1 MGQKLK
7 QQMLDSQGY
16 LKLKA
21 DDATDLK
28 VFAAYLQDSLTIS
41 KDIKFLEKNK
51 TFICIF
57 NRFMW
62 EDAEKG
68 IFRDNKRI
76 RSAFKINDVRSV
88 KSKNINVKEKKI
100 LEFLTINIEESE
112 NKNIDINL
120 LFSGNMTISVNVET
134 IDATLEDF
142 SDSWKT
148 KIKPVH
154 KI

>member
-1 MGQKLK
+1 
-7 QQMLDSQGY
+7 MLDNQGY

-21 DDATDLK
+21 DDDNDLK
-28 VFAAYLQDSLTIS
+28 VFAAYLQDSLTVS
-41 KDIKFLEKNK
+41 DDIKYLEKNK

-76 RSAFKINDVRSV
+76 RSAFKINDAKSV
-88 KSKNINVKEKKI
+88 KSKNISKKENKV
-100 LEFLTINIEESE
+100 LEFLTINIEPSE
-112 NKNIDINL
+112 NKNININL
-120 LFSGNMTISVNVET
+120 LFSGNMTISVNVEA
-134 IDATLEDF
+134 INATLEDF

-154 KI
+154 KL

>member
-1 MGQKLK
+1 
-7 QQMLDSQGY
+7 MLDSQGY

-21 DDATDLK
+21 DDENDLK

-41 KDIKFLEKNK
+41 EDIKFLKKNK

-68 IFRDNKRI
+68 VFRDNKRI

-88 KSKNINVKEKKI
+88 KSKNINIKEKKI
-100 LEFLTINIEESE
+100 IEFLTINIEESE
-112 NKNIDINL
+112 NKNININL

>member
-1 MGQKLK
+1 
-7 QQMLDSQGY
+7 MLDNQGY

-21 DDATDLK
+21 NDKNDLK
-28 VFAAYLQDSLTIS
+28 VFAAYLQDSITVPQ
-41 KDIKFLEKNK
+41 DIKYLEKNK
-51 TFICIF
+51 TFICVF

-76 RSAFKINDVRSV
+76 RSALKIDEVRSV
-88 KSKNINVKEKKI
+88 KSKNLNPNEKKA
-100 LEFLTINIEESE
+100 LEFLTVNIEQDNKE
-112 NKNIDINL
+112 NININL
-120 LFSGNMTISVNVET
+120 LFSGNMTISVNVEA
-134 IDATLEDF
+134 INATLEDF

-148 KIKPVH
+148 KTKPFH

>member
-1 MGQKLK
+1 
-7 QQMLDSQGY
+7 MLDNQGY

-21 DDATDLK
+21 DDKNDLK
-28 VFAAYLQDSLTIS
+28 VFAAYLQDSITVPQ
-41 KDIKFLEKNK
+41 DIKYLEKNRA
-51 TFICIF
+51 FICLF

-68 IFRDNKRI
+68 VFRDNKRI

-88 KSKNINVKEKKI
+88 KSKNLNQKEKKA
-100 LEFLTINIEESE
+100 LEFLTINIEQDNQE
-112 NKNIDINL
+112 NININL
-120 LFSGNMTISVNVET
+120 LFSGNMTISVNVEA
-134 IDATLEDF
+134 INATLEDF

-148 KIKPVH
+148 KIKPIH